1 MWHHLWINVNVLPI
15 YFWLIRWVEWM
26 PQGIYKNPY
35 FNSTYAGFCIVFVV
49 VRMGFTNCMYVS
61 FYPSS
66 DQLTINL
73 FKNIQ
78 TINYLRQLPFS
89 IFFFFNSTAGWLK
102 RLLCLFVLQR
112 QQVFHQSRRNRL
124 TTALIKMSSTTTTPP
139 SHLLTVTWTW
149 PNFVSLSPALEDF
162 HQGTREIDLAAYLC
176 NYGREYS

>member
-1 MWHHLWINVNVLPI
+1 
-15 YFWLIRWVEWM
+15 M

-89 IFFFFNSTAGWLK
+89 IFLFLTA
-102 RLLCLFVLQR
+102 
-112 QQVFHQSRRNRL
+112 QQ
-124 TTALIKMSSTTTTPP
+124 
-139 SHLLTVTWTW
+139 
-149 PNFVSLSPALEDF
+149 D
-162 HQGTREIDLAAYLC
+162 D
-176 NYGREYS
+176 